1 MNRELKSLDAVLRAV
16 RRKRP
21 VWVATSAV
29 GEIPIKYV
37 DALASRGLIRG
48 CTNDEVAAHAEAVGS
63 VNRPTTAKE
72 GEK

>member
-16 RRKRP
+16 RRNRP

-37 DALASRGLIRG
+37 DALARCGLIRA
-48 CTNDEVAAHAEAVGS
+48 CTNGEVAAHAEAVGS
-63 VNRPTTAKE
+63 VSKPVTAKE